1 MTKQPEVWLR
11 GPIPAY
17 PMELQPVAHAILQA
31 QEEIHQLMANFPKEK
46 LWEKL
51 AGMAC
56 PAFHIRH
63 IGGVLDRMCT
73 YAKAEPLT
81 EEQFAYL
88 KLEAVPNEDVTT
100 QNLLATLDIQISS
113 FLTFLENVDPKTL
126 TETRGVGRAQ
136 LPSTVGGLLFHA
148 AEHMQRHFG
157 QLLVTVKVIVD
168 PQ

>member
-1 MTKQPEVWLR
+1 
-11 GPIPAY
+11 
-17 PMELQPVAHAILQA
+17 MELQPVAHAILQA
-31 QEEIHQLMANFPKEK
+31 QEEIHQFMANFPKEK
-46 LWEKL
+46 LWEKP
-51 AGMAC
+51 AGMAS

-73 YAKAEPLT
+73 YAKAESLT

-88 KLEAVPNEDVTT
+88 KAEGVPNEVLTT
-100 QNLLATLDIQISS
+100 QDLLKVLNIQIAS

-126 TETRGVGRAQ
+126 TENRGVGRAQ

-157 QLLVTVKVIVD
+157 QLLVTVKVILHAR
-168 PQ
+168 